1 MLQATPL
8 CESDDMQ
15 AETVKPKDSTLKDY
29 TLKLKDCTLKLKGST
44 AKLKDIQSIQGKDH
58 YTVKGKDYKIQGQH
72 YT

>member
-8 CESDDMQ
+8 HESDDMQ
-15 AETVKPKDSTLKDY
+15 AETVKDSTLRDY

-44 AKLKDIQSIQGKDH
+44 AKLKDIQSIHGKDH
-58 YTVKGKDYKIQGQH
+58 YTVKGKYYMVQVQH